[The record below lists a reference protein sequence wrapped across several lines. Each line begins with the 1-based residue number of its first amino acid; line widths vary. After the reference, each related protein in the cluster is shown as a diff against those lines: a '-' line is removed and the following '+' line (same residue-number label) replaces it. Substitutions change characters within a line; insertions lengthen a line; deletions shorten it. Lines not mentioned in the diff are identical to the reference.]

1 MEVIKVENVNYSYK
15 TKYQTVHAVKDVSC
29 SFDKGLF
36 YAIVGESGSGKT
48 TLLSLL
54 AGLDVADEGSILVEG
69 EDLSKMNRDRYRR
82 DIASVV
88 YQSFQ
93 LFPLLTA
100 RENVMYPMEM
110 KKVGKKEAAKRA
122 EELLLSVG
130 LPEKI
135 CRQFPLMMS
144 GGEQQR
150 VAIARA
156 LAAGGKIL
164 LADEPTGNLDTENE
178 QHIVEILKKLAH
190 EEEYT
195 VIVITHNPEV
205 AKEADGIYRMRDG
218 RLSTERGEDA
228 PAQAKNGGNIG
239 PAVKAGGADD

>member
-1 MEVIKVENVNYSYK
+1 MESIKVTNVNYSYR

-29 SFDKGLF
+29 TFENGHM

-54 AGLDVADEGSILVEG
+54 AGLDVADDGQIIVDG
-69 EDLSKMNRDRYRR
+69 KDLRETNRDEYRKNQ
-82 DIASVV
+82 ASVV

-100 RENVMYPMEM
+100 EENVMYPMEM
-110 KKVGKKEAAKRA
+110 KNIKRKDALPKAA
-122 EELLLSVG
+122 ELLQRVG
-130 LPEKI
+130 LPDKI
-135 CRQFPLMMS
+135 RGQFPLMMS

-156 LAAGGKIL
+156 LAAGGNIL

-178 QHIVEILKKLAH
+178 QHIVELLQKLAH
-190 EEEYT
+190 EDDYT
-195 VIVITHNPEV
+195 VIVITHNPSV
-205 AKEADGIYRMRDG
+205 AKEADAVYRMCDG
-218 RLSTERGEDA
+218 QMSCERGVS
-228 PAQAKNGGNIG
+228 N
-239 PAVKAGGADD
+239 V